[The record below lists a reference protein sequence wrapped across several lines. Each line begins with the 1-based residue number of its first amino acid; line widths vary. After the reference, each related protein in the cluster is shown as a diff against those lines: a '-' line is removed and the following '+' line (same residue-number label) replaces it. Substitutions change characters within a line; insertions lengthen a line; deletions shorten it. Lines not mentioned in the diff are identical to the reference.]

1 VKSPRA
7 VVHAGVWDRT
17 IAIIL
22 SALFYAVRTELPAIA
37 GAGGGA
43 VVNVSSVFADRGM
56 PTRANGDGGE
66 QAEI

>member
-7 VVHAGVWDRT
+7 VVRAGVWDRT
-17 IAIIL
+17 IAINL
-22 SALFYAVRTELPAIA
+22 SALFYAMRTELPAIA
-37 GAGGGA
+37 SAGGAA

-56 PTRANGDGGE
+56 PTRANGDGEE